1 MSYSERDP
9 QPSTSRA
16 ADPQPS
22 TSRAADEADLL
33 TTSAH
38 DPNPP
43 LDSDFEIDDD
53 DDDDLDRDLAMQL
66 ANMDDDDD
74 GDDDED
80 DELDY
85 VSAHDTSIDE
95 DEPLSVLARRHSSRN
110 EPGSRGWKG
119 WFREDNVPRRHG
131 FCGTPGVKEELGLTS
146 ESTPKDILDCLVP
159 PELWEK
165 VVRETNRYH
174 HQHPPNPSSSHMKD
188 WQDTTVEELQQYV
201 GLRTLMGVQPR
212 PTYRHYW
219 STNPLV
225 NAPVFNETM
234 SRDRYDQLTSNLHF
248 TDNED
253 PAAAEDR
260 LWKLRPVIDMLGR
273 TFKQTFIPERKI
285 AIDESLWAYRG
296 RHHAVQFNPSKRARF
311 GMKVYKLC
319 SSDGRAAGYTSAFKV
334 YMGQDRSHIPASMK
348 AVMDLMQEAG
358 LFDKGYQLYL
368 DNWYSSPTLFHYLQ
382 SRKTEAVG
390 TVRLN
395 RKFMPKDLT
404 VRVKGDVDVRTSRAG
419 MMALAW
425 MDKKQ
430 VNMLSTVHRG
440 DEMVDL
446 PPNRHGEVRRKPG
459 CVVDYNNGMKG
470 VDLSDQVAQSY
481 PCARKTNKWYIKIW
495 YNLLDMAIV
504 NAHAIYKYLG
514 GSMTQ
519 LDFRLQLIS
528 QLLQRPSGNTT
539 APPRTR
545 SRSRSPRLA
554 RSRSPLHPAPRANR
568 PARRQPVPRPAIHG
582 NADPHVLVAFDDG
595 KYRRC
600 RHCREARGMRTMS
613 HFKCEECNVPL
624 CATCF
629 SDYHH

>member
-1 MSYSERDP
+1 MSYSESDP

-16 ADPQPS
+16 GEDS
-22 TSRAADEADLL
+22 LL
-33 TTSAH
+33 TTSEP
-38 DPNPP
+38 DPNLPLGS
-43 LDSDFEIDDD
+43 LDSDYEFDDD
-53 DDDDLDRDLAMQL
+53 DDDDLDRDLVMQMENDL
-66 ANMDDDDD
+66 DDDDD
-74 GDDDED
+74 SD

-85 VSAHDTSIDE
+85 VSAHDSSIDE
-95 DEPLSVLARRHSSRN
+95 DEPLSELARRRSSRN

-119 WFREDNVPRRHG
+119 WHREDNVPRRHG
-131 FCGTPGVKEELGLTS
+131 FCGTPGVKEELGLS
-146 ESTPKDILDCLVP
+146 EESTPKDILDCLVP

-174 HQHPPNPSSSHMKD
+174 SQHPPNPSSSHRKK
-188 WQDTTVEELQQYV
+188 WQDTTVEELHQYV
-201 GLRTLMGVQPR
+201 ALRTLMGVQPR

-219 STNPLV
+219 SLNPLV
-225 NAPVFNETM
+225 NSPIFSETM

-248 TDNED
+248 ADNED

-260 LWKLRPVIDMLGR
+260 LWKLRSVIDTLGK
-273 TFKQTFIPERKI
+273 TFKETFIPERKI

-319 SSDGRAAGYTSAFKV
+319 GSDGLAAGYTSAFKV
-334 YMGQDRSHIPASMK
+334 YMGQDRSDVPASMK
-348 AVMDLMQEAG
+348 AVVDLMHAAG
-358 LFDKGYQLYL
+358 LFDKGYQLFL

-404 VRVKGDVDVRTSRAG
+404 VRVRGDVDVRTSRSG

-430 VNMLSTVHRG
+430 VNMLSTFHRG
-440 DEMVDL
+440 DEMIDL
-446 PPNRHGEVRRKPG
+446 PPNRRGEERRKPG

-470 VDLSDQVAQSY
+470 VDLSDQMAQSY
-481 PCARKTNKWYIKIW
+481 PAARKTNKWYIKVW

-504 NAHAIYKYLG
+504 NAHAIHRYLG
-514 GSMTQ
+514 GTMTQ
-519 LDFRLQLIS
+519 LDFRLLLIS
-528 QLLQRPSGNTT
+528 QLLQRPSGDTT
-539 APPRTR
+539 APPRNR

-554 RSRSPLHPAPRANR
+554 RSRSPLHPAPRPNPTAR
-568 PARRQPVPRPAIHG
+568 PAPRPRPAIHG
-582 NADPHVLVAFDDG
+582 IADPHVLVAYDDG

-613 HFKCEECNVPL
+613 HFKCDECDVAL